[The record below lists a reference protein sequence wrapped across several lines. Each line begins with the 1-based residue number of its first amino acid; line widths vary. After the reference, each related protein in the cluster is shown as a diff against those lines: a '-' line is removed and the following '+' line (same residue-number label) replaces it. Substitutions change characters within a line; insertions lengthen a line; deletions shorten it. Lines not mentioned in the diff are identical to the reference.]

1 MSSKKIKTVGNMP
14 VDKLKSIENRTRR
27 SQKSG
32 LQYISQVPQL
42 ETAFN
47 SKEEKLQLEEPDFPG
62 KGMFFH
68 DQYKYAELF
77 KAKSPHAGIN
87 SLEEYNKLKNVE
99 NRDYRKTM
107 PLSGVQPQV
116 LFTPTKER
124 PLPPHP
130 FKRIHVPVDSP
141 MFKHAISIVKMS
153 ILEAKVKKEVATHVL
168 CCDLFWLGQTPR
180 QTTHIFNEKF
190 RRIIDMR
197 NLPKGFFNPKF
208 LPTKEELELPET
220 LNNGEVDIVKLVQFV
235 HQKCSE
241 DSMSLPST
249 DLPSI
254 AEETSDDISPLGCIR
269 KSHYRLQDIQSSQ
282 EEGNLG

>member
-32 LQYISQVPQL
+32 IQKISQVHQL
-42 ETAFN
+42 EPASDSN
-47 SKEEKLQLEEPDFPG
+47 KENQPLEEPDFPG

-68 DQYKYAELF
+68 DQYEYAELF

-87 SLEEYNKLKNVE
+87 SREEYNNLKKVE
-99 NRDYRKTM
+99 NRDCRQMM
-107 PLSGVQPQV
+107 PLAHVQPQV
-116 LFTPTKER
+116 LFTPTKES

-130 FKRIHVPVDSP
+130 FKRIHVPVDSL
-141 MFKHAISIVKMS
+141 MFKHAISIVKMV

-180 QTTHIFNEKF
+180 QTTHIFNDNF

-197 NLPKGFFNPKF
+197 NLPKGFFNRKF

-220 LNNGEVDIVKLVQFV
+220 LNNGEVDIVKLVQYV

-241 DSMSLPST
+241 ASMSLPST
-249 DLPSI
+249 DLSSI
-254 AEETSDDISPLGCIR
+254 TEDIWDDISPLGSIR
-269 KSHYRLQDIQSSQ
+269 KSHYRLQDIQSAQ

>member
-27 SQKSG
+27 SQKIG
-32 LQYISQVPQL
+32 IQNLSQVHQL
-42 ETAFN
+42 EPASD
-47 SKEEKLQLEEPDFPG
+47 SKKENQPLEEPDFPG

-68 DQYKYAELF
+68 DQYEYAELF

-87 SLEEYNKLKNVE
+87 TLEEYNNLKKME
-99 NRDYRKTM
+99 NRDCRQMM
-107 PLSGVQPQV
+107 PLAHVQPQV

-190 RRIIDMR
+190 RRIFDMR

-208 LPTKEELELPET
+208 LPSNEELELPEA
-220 LNNGEVDIVKLVQFV
+220 LNNGEVSLEKLVEYV
-235 HQKCSE
+235 HQKCNN
-241 DSMSLPST
+241 DSMSLHST
-249 DLPSI
+249 DLPLSEDEA
-254 AEETSDDISPLGCIR
+254 AEDISLFGSIR
-269 KSHYRLQDIQSSQ
+269 KSHYGLQDFLSAQ